1 MARKAPENLRCSICG
16 GDTAKSPDY
25 VEVEITD
32 PESEGSGRQLFGAHL
47 RCLNSVL
54 ARTFAVERDALR

>member
-1 MARKAPENLRCSICG
+1 MARKVPENLRCCICG

-32 PESEGSGRQLFGAHL
+32 PESEGSGRQFFGAHL
-47 RCLNSVL
+47 RCVNGVL
-54 ARTFAVERDALR
+54 GWSFAVDRDALR